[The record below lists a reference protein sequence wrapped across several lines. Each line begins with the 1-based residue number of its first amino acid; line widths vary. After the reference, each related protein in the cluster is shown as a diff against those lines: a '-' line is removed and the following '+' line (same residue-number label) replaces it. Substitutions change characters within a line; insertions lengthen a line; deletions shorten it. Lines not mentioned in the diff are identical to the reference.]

1 MKMIKGYEL
10 LLILVPI
17 FIFGAIIYFYG
28 FSGRGIY
35 EGEVYIRNQKFKVD
49 VADTPSERQK
59 GLSGRESLSS
69 GEGLLFTFQ
78 RSSVQRFWM
87 KDMLISIDIIWINGD
102 RVIGITEN
110 LEPEPGVSVMRLKT
124 YPSPGPVN
132 YVLEVPAGTSER
144 IGIVAGDAVSIRL

>member
-1 MKMIKGYEL
+1 MIKGYEF

-17 FIFGAIIYFYG
+17 LIFGAMIYFYG

-35 EGEVYIRNQKFKVD
+35 EGEVYIRNQKFQVD
-49 VADTPSERQK
+49 VADTLAERQK
-59 GLSGRESLSS
+59 GLSGRESLKPN
-69 GEGLLFTFQ
+69 EGLLFTFQ
-78 RSSVQRFWM
+78 RPSGQRFWM

-102 RVIGITEN
+102 RVIGVTEN
-110 LEPEPGVSVMRLKT
+110 LEPEPGVSIMRLKT

-132 YVLEVPAGTSER
+132 YVLEVPAGTAKR